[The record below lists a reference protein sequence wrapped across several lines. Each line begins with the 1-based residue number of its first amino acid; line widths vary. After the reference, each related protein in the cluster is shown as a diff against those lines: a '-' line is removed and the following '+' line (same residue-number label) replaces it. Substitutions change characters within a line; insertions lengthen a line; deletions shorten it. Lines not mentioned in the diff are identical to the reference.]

1 MPRLVA
7 GGLELQDTT
16 AGYWFE
22 ISQGGLDSSYE
33 VRGSD
38 TIIPGKAGREAR
50 DRTAD
55 SMPVVLHGIIFGTT
69 GDIGVSYLAKMD
81 ALKAVFDPTADP
93 FPLTIHP
100 DAAGVGGKLGV
111 GETASLNIRFLRF
124 VGPPAAG
131 DQVRQLD
138 IECECIDSPPEW
150 VVDAS

>member
-7 GGLELQDTT
+7 DTLELQDLS

-22 ISQGGLDSSYE
+22 ITRGGLDSSFE

-38 TIIPGKAGREAR
+38 TIIPGKAGRQAR

-55 SMPVVLHGIIFGTT
+55 SMPVVLHGIVFGIS
-69 GDIGVSYLAKMD
+69 GDMGESYLSRMT

-93 FPLTIHP
+93 FTLTIHP
-100 DAAGVGGKLGV
+100 DAAGVGGKLSSGQSA
-111 GETASLNIRFLRF
+111 TLNVRFLRF

-131 DQVRQLD
+131 DQVRTLD
-138 IECECIDSPPEW
+138 IECESIDSPPEW
-150 VVDAS
+150 VIAS

>member
-7 GGLELQDTT
+7 SSLELQDVS

-22 ISQGGLDSSYE
+22 ITRGGLDSSFE

-55 SMPVVLHGIIFGTT
+55 SMPVVLHGIVFGTS
-69 GDIGVSYLAKMD
+69 GDMGVSYLAKMD
-81 ALKAVFDPTADP
+81 ALRAVFDPTAAP
-93 FPLTIHP
+93 FTLTIHP
-100 DAAGVGGKLGV
+100 DAVGVGGKVGA
-111 GETASLNIRFLRF
+111 GETATLNVRFLRF

-131 DQVRQLD
+131 DKVRQLD

-150 VVDAS
+150 VISS